1 MTAYI
6 ITLVNGWTVVTPDRQ
21 FLRDMDRG
29 YPIVTVTGNS
39 RTYHIP
45 TSSIVCVQEAD
56 E

>member
-6 ITLVNGWTVVTPDRQ
+6 ITLINGWTVVTSDNR
-21 FLRDMDRG
+21 FLREMDDG
-29 YPIVTVTGNS
+29 FPFVTVTGNS
-39 RTYHIP
+39 CTYHIP

>member
-6 ITLVNGWTVVTPDRQ
+6 ITLVNGWTVVSSDGA
-21 FLRDMDRG
+21 FLYG
-29 YPIVTVTGNS
+29 VHSGEPAVTVRAQT

-45 TSSIVCVQEAD
+45 TASIVCVQEAD